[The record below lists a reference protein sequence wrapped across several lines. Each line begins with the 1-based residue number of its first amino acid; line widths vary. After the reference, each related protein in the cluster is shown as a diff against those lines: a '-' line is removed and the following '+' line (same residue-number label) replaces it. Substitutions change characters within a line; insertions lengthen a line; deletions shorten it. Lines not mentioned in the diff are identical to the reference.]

1 MCKKTWGRLR
11 GGGADQKK
19 KKKKKKINVRVWGQN
34 DLQKY
39 RPTSAK

>member
-19 KKKKKKINVRVWGQN
+19 KKKKKKIMVG
-34 DLQKY
+34 
-39 RPTSAK
+39 SA